1 MIISC
6 LGLFGLVIYTTTQR
20 TKEIGVRKVLGS
32 SRSQLIALLSKDIIL
47 LVSYAFIIATPISY
61 WSINRWLQD
70 YQYRVDVEW
79 SLYAG
84 VGLIAL
90 LLSALTISF
99 QTFKA
104 ANANPVKSLQTE

>member
-1 MIISC
+1 
-6 LGLFGLVIYTTTQR
+6 V
-20 TKEIGVRKVLGS
+20 
-32 SRSQLIALLSKDIIL
+32 
-47 LVSYAFIIATPISY
+47 
-61 WSINRWLQD
+61 N
-70 YQYRVDVEW
+70 VEW

-104 ANANPVKSLQTE
+104 ANANPVKSLRTE